1 MKSVR
6 LLALALWLAVPA
18 PVLAEPP
25 ADIGESVEA
34 LRQKIGAVG
43 VSIAIVEDGKTTLAR
58 GWGPRRLGDT
68 APVDAQTLFQTG
80 STGKAMTA
88 AALAILVDQGKI
100 GRDDPVIDH
109 MPWFR
114 MYDPWVTGEITLPSL
129 PIGNASERERVG
141 T

>member
-80 STGKAMTA
+80 STRKAMTA
-88 AALAILVDQGKI
+88 AALPILVDPGKI
-100 GRDDPVIDH
+100 GWGTPDTDHNPRFPTEDPV
-109 MPWFR
+109 
-114 MYDPWVTGEITLPSL
+114 
-129 PIGNASERERVG
+129 G
-141 T
+141 TPQH

>member
-6 LLALALWLAVPA
+6 LLALSLLLAVPA
-18 PVLAEPP
+18 PVLADPP

-88 AALAILVDQGKI
+88 
-100 GRDDPVIDH
+100 R
-109 MPWFR
+109 
-114 MYDPWVTGEITLPSL
+114 
-129 PIGNASERERVG
+129 SEEHTSELQSPMR
-141 T
+141 